1 MKHLITTLLISLFI
15 FPLYLFAEDEHGHEH
30 GKGGHE
36 EAEGEHGHGAE
47 KGGDAHGHGHEEA
60 EPNLAL
66 SDESLQRFGIALKEV
81 GPVKIVEGIQVS
93 GRIVPVDAKLAHV
106 SPRFSGVVKEVSAK
120 VGDLVKPGT
129 PLALIQ
135 NNQNLQTFVLSPAI
149 PGIVIKR
156 HATLGESVTEES
168 VLFIVADLTE
178 VWVELAVYKQDV
190 DKVRVGQKAR
200 VSVASHLEPQD
211 GEVIFFS
218 PVTEERTQSRV
229 ARISLRNPDPHF
241 SPGAFVSGIV
251 VTSEVPVPIAVQ
263 SDAIQQIEGKETVF
277 VQHDGKFEPHP
288 VVTGRTDG
296 TFTEILKGLEA
307 GEKYASGKTFLLKA
321 ELGKSEA
328 EHEH

>member
-1 MKHLITTLLISLFI
+1 MKQLITLILIGLLI
-15 FPLYLFAEDEHGHEH
+15 FPSYLFAEDEHGHEH
-30 GKGGHE
+30 E
-36 EAEGEHGHGAE
+36 EDEHGHG
-47 KGGDAHGHGHEEA
+47 HGHGHEEA
-60 EPNLAL
+60 ETNLAL
-66 SDESLQRFGIALKEV
+66 SEESLQRFGISVKEA
-81 GPVKIVEGIQVS
+81 GPIKIVEGIQVS

-120 VGDLVKPGT
+120 VGDVVKPGS
-129 PLALIQ
+129 PLAIIQ
-135 NNQNLQTFVLSPAI
+135 NNQNLQEFTLSPAI

-156 HATLGESVTEES
+156 HATLGESVTEDS

-190 DKVRVGQKAR
+190 DRVRVGQKAR

-229 ARISLRNPDPHF
+229 ARISLKNPDPHF
-241 SPGAFVSGIV
+241 SPGAFVSGTI
-251 VTSEVPVPIAVQ
+251 VTSEVEVPIAVDA
-263 SDAIQQIEGKETVF
+263 DAIQQIEGRETVF
-277 VQHDGKFEPHP
+277 VQHDGKFEPQP
-288 VVTGRTDG
+288 IVTGRTDG
-296 TFTEILKGLEA
+296 TFSEVLKGLEV